1 MDLHDCCSVIVF
13 ACVKALGW
21 EKIWTDLRIREV
33 SKDCTL
39 WIARVLLPTF
49 SFKDAYFP
57 WDVRFPSFEGNLK
70 GDNYFT
76 NEFLMQNFCLWPCLF
91 AQIENWGLFVTQ
103 DASQSFLV
111 HLFSYLPQWAVKI
124 CISKIILI
132 YFEICDKK
140 NKNTK

>member
-1 MDLHDCCSVIVF
+1 MDLHDCCSVIVV
-13 ACVKALGW
+13 ACEKALDW
-21 EKIWTDLRIREV
+21 EKIWTALRIREI

-57 WDVRFPSFEGNLK
+57 WDVRFSSFEGNLK

-76 NEFLMQNFCLWPCLF
+76 NEFLLQNSCLWPCLF
-91 AQIENWGLFVTQ
+91 AQIENWELFVTK
-103 DASQSFLV
+103 DPSWSFLV
-111 HLFSYLPQWAVKI
+111 HLFSHLPHEQWKFAFQKLFQYTLKYVI
-124 CISKIILI
+124 
-132 YFEICDKK
+132 K